1 MKIINYPVY
10 NHLYNLSK
18 ILALFVM
25 VVEVINQDWIV
36 DDVQKNMQ
44 QLPILLEKFVLIK
57 KIE

>member
-1 MKIINYPVY
+1 
-10 NHLYNLSK
+10 
-18 ILALFVM
+18 M

>member
-1 MKIINYPVY
+1 
-10 NHLYNLSK
+10 
-18 ILALFVM
+18 M

-44 QLPILLEKFVLIK
+44 QLQILLEKFVLIK